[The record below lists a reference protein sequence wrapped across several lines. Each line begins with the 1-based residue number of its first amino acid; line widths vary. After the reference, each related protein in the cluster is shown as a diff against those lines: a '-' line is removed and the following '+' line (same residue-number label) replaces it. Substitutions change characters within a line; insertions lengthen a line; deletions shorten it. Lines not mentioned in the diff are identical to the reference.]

1 MASRRRWATLRY
13 ARTLAEVARAIREQD
28 NDLKNAVETTA
39 ESSETISSA
48 VDIATSNTVSRIANN
63 TVVTTSN
70 SYVTSTFTS
79 NASFQAYVANTNPR
93 FGKYLQVA
101 NSTNFL
107 VQTDVDKY
115 LEVANATSV
124 SSITELTD
132 VDISGATDGQVLT
145 FNSSNNTITATT
157 VSGGGGGGGVTTGK
171 AIAMAIVFG

>member
-1 MASRRRWATLRY
+1 MASRRRWAALRY
-13 ARTLAEVARAIREQD
+13 ARLIAEVKRDTEVAS
-28 NDLKNAVETTA
+28 AVEIGA
-39 ESSETISSA
+39 SVE
-48 VDIATSNTVSRIANN
+48 VSRIANDN
-63 TVVTTSN
+63 IVTTSN

-79 NASFQAYVANTNPR
+79 NATFQSFVANTNPR
-93 FGKYLQVA
+93 FDSYLEVA

-132 VDISGATDGQVLT
+132 VDLSGATDGQVLT
-145 FNSSNNTITATT
+145 FNSSNGTITATT

>member
-1 MASRRRWATLRY
+1 MASRRRWAALRY
-13 ARTLAEVARAIREQD
+13 ARLIAEVKRDTEVAS
-28 NDLKNAVETTA
+28 AVEVGA
-39 ESSETISSA
+39 
-48 VDIATSNTVSRIANN
+48 SNTVNQLANGD
-63 TVVTTSN
+63 VVTTSN

-79 NASFQAYVANTNPR
+79 NATFQSFVANTNPR
-93 FGKYLQVA
+93 FDSYLQVA

-115 LEVANATSV
+115 LEVANATSI

-157 VSGGGGGGGVTTGK
+157 VSGGGGGGGASTGT
-171 AIAMAIVFG
+171 AIAMAIIFG